1 MACGYGFT
9 VFAASNEE
17 KDFTLFGTGL
27 NSDFQIGYH
36 CARKSKI
43 LFIIIMNKSNMDFHL
58 SHQC

>member
-36 CARKSKI
+36 CARKSKKM
-43 LFIIIMNKSNMDFHL
+43 FL
-58 SHQC
+58 SLLWK